1 MINAVSLL
9 NDIKQPEFIMQT
21 TDKEYTGDRFAFS
34 SMLQNVMNEEYHSQ
48 PNNEVRETS
57 VQNNARTEDLSE
69 SDRDSSIEET
79 EIELT
84 VEDIDEA
91 KTKDNIFAGL
101 ADDNAKASKHDF
113 GEKNKYTSALAGLGS
128 FVKKNIEI
136 TDGRQSAANLLNMG
150 VQNKTENVKTAKI
163 RIKDLDVRTK
173 NQVTDIMKKMQSGKI
188 SESAAM
194 NVIAQML
201 VDSPAGS
208 RILNSKGKSKN
219 VKVTAKIEMKA
230 EKNINTINMA
240 IPQTRM
246 SKTEQPLHKSEMEIK
261 ETKTRETTNTEV
273 SRKYEKTK
281 TTLSEGQFQ
290 QLNTQN
296 DAKEL
301 VTEFTLKTE
310 SVHDSNEK
318 DIKTV
323 LSDNKRDIFNKMV
336 ENTKTIQSQ
345 NMTKFSMVMRPESVG
360 RMDFHLTMKDGKL
373 DGRIILQ
380 NSEAADFF
388 RANIEELTA
397 VFRKANVEL
406 GKLDVSLAGQ
416 QFNSEAQTFAGGQS
430 SGGGQSY
437 SRETLETVQAVS
449 HLTGRAVS
457 AYESH
462 ATPAAGN
469 YIGNNRVNLLI

>member
-21 TDKEYTGDRFAFS
+21 TEREYTGDKFAFS
-34 SMLQNVMNEEYHSQ
+34 SMLQNVLNEDNHSQ
-48 PNNEVRETS
+48 PNNNNEVRETP
-57 VQNNARTEDLSE
+57 VQNTSRMEDVSE
-69 SDRDSSIEET
+69 SDKETSIEET
-79 EIELT
+79 EMELT
-84 VEDIDEA
+84 LEEINEA
-91 KTKDNIFAGL
+91 QSNNNVFAGL
-101 ADDNAKASKHDF
+101 DSEISMSKSKHDF

-136 TDGRQSAANLLNMG
+136 TDGRQSAVNLLNMP
-150 VQNKTENVKTAKI
+150 NKAENVKTAKI
-163 RIKDLDVRTK
+163 KVKDLDVKTK
-173 NQVTDIMKKMQSGKI
+173 TQVTDILKKMQSGKI
-188 SESAAM
+188 SEAAAM

-201 VDSPAGS
+201 SDSPAGS
-208 RILNSKGKSKN
+208 RILNQKTKGKN
-219 VKVTAKIEMKA
+219 VKITAKIEPKA
-230 EKNINTINMA
+230 EKNINITNMA
-240 IPQTRM
+240 MPQTRM
-246 SKTEQPLHKSEMEIK
+246 SKTEQPLHRSEMEIK
-261 ETKTRETTNTEV
+261 ETKTHKTTNTEV

-281 TTLSEGQFQ
+281 TKLSEGQFQ
-290 QLNTQN
+290 QLNTQTDN
-296 DAKEL
+296 KEL

-310 SVHDSNEK
+310 TVHDSNEK

-336 ENTKTIQSQ
+336 ENTKVIQSQ
-345 NMTKFSMVMRPESVG
+345 NMTKFSMVMRPENVG

-416 QFNSEAQTFAGGQS
+416 QFNSEAQTFADSQS

-449 HLTGRAVS
+449 HLT
-457 AYESH
+457 
-462 ATPAAGN
+462 
-469 YIGNNRVNLLI
+469 

>member
-9 NDIKQPEFIMQT
+9 NDIKQPEFIKQT

-57 VQNNARTEDLSE
+57 VQNSSRMEDVSE
-69 SDRDSSIEET
+69 NDRDTSIEET

-84 VEDIDEA
+84 LEEINEA
-91 KTKDNIFAGL
+91 QSSNNVFAGL
-101 ADDNAKASKHDF
+101 DSEISMPKSAKHDF
-113 GEKNKYTSALAGLGS
+113 GENNKYTSALAGLGS

-136 TDGRQSAANLLNMG
+136 TDGRQSAVNLLNMP
-150 VQNKTENVKTAKI
+150 NKAENVKTAKI
-163 RIKDLDVRTK
+163 KIKDLDVRTK

-201 VDSPAGS
+201 ADSPAGS

-219 VKVTAKIEMKA
+219 VKVTAKIEMKS

-246 SKTEQPLHKSEMEIK
+246 SKTEQPLYRSEMEIK
-261 ETKTRETTNTEV
+261 ETKTHKTTNTEV

-281 TTLSEGQFQ
+281 TKLSEGQFQ
-290 QLNTQN
+290 QLSTQTDN
-296 DAKEL
+296 KEL

-310 SVHDSNEK
+310 TVHDSNEK

-406 GKLDVSLAGQ
+406 GKLDVSLAGR

-449 HLTGRAVS
+449 HLAGRAVS

-469 YIGNNRVNLLI
+469 SIGNNR

>member
-21 TDKEYTGDRFAFS
+21 DKEYTGDRYAFS
-34 SMLQNVMNEEYHSQ
+34 SMLQNAINEEYHSQ

-57 VQNNARTEDLSE
+57 VQNTSRMEDVSE
-69 SDRDSSIEET
+69 SDRETSIEET

-101 ADDNAKASKHDF
+101 ANDNAKATKHDF

-136 TDGRQSAANLLNMG
+136 TDGRQSAVNLLNMP
-150 VQNKTENVKTAKI
+150 NKAENVKTAKI
-163 RIKDLDVRTK
+163 KVKDLDVKTK
-173 NQVTDIMKKMQSGKI
+173 TQVTDILKKMQSGKI
-188 SESAAM
+188 SEAAAM
-194 NVIAQML
+194 NVIAQMMS
-201 VDSPAGS
+201 DSPAGS
-208 RILNSKGKSKN
+208 RILNQKNKGKN
-219 VKVTAKIEMKA
+219 VKITAKIEMKA
-230 EKNINTINMA
+230 EKNINITNMA
-240 IPQTRM
+240 MPQTRM
-246 SKTEQPLHKSEMEIK
+246 SKTEQPLHRSEMEIK
-261 ETKTRETTNTEV
+261 ETKTHKTTNTEV

-281 TTLSEGQFQ
+281 TKLSEGQLQ

-388 RANIEELTA
+388 RANIEEITA

-416 QFNSEAQTFAGGQS
+416 QFNSEAQTFAGSQS

-462 ATPAAGN
+462 ATPAAGS

>member
-9 NDIKQPEFIMQT
+9 NDIKQPEFIKQT

-57 VQNNARTEDLSE
+57 VQNSSRMEDVSE
-69 SDRDSSIEET
+69 NDRDTSIEET

-84 VEDIDEA
+84 LEEINEA
-91 KTKDNIFAGL
+91 QSSNNVFAGL
-101 ADDNAKASKHDF
+101 DSEISMPKSAKHDF
-113 GEKNKYTSALAGLGS
+113 GENNKYTSALAGLGS

-136 TDGRQSAANLLNMG
+136 TDGRQSAVNLLNMP
-150 VQNKTENVKTAKI
+150 NKAENVKTAKI
-163 RIKDLDVRTK
+163 KIKDLDVRTK

-201 VDSPAGS
+201 ADSPAGS

-219 VKVTAKIEMKA
+219 VKVTAKIEMKS

-246 SKTEQPLHKSEMEIK
+246 SKTEQPLHRSEMEIK
-261 ETKTRETTNTEV
+261 ETKTHKTTNTEV

-281 TTLSEGQFQ
+281 TKLSEGQFQ
-290 QLNTQN
+290 QLSTQTDN
-296 DAKEL
+296 KEL

-406 GKLDVSLAGQ
+406 GKLDVSLAGR

-449 HLTGRAVS
+449 HLAGRAVS

-469 YIGNNRVNLLI
+469 SIGNNRVNLLI